1 MSWTLDAI
9 PTVLPRGIDSEYEV
23 KPGWSYPAGY
33 VGSKYSLRRVQG
45 RVSLSL
51 KSYSGNYVE
60 SDELPKNLLS
70 TIHDLK
76 GKYSGSLR
84 IRWNGDTILA
94 PQNGEPPIYIGKMR
108 YENGAGSAFP
118 GLDLDCPKTGT
129 LSVYA
134 GPQSHLDVGEI
145 WSVPAYGHIRPK
157 LTRRFRYE
165 GERERINS
173 ATKHPELID
182 YVVHNIQWEGKRMY
196 ITNFGHIVSP
206 VSVHL
211 LRDKGVDLEETVNGF
226 VEQGLFNAA
235 RFTFDR
241 AERTYNRF
249 GRPWVMATIGH
260 VNDYDDTGP
269 QPDLS
274 TGPEYNLS
282 DENVKEE
289 GD

>member
-1 MSWTLDAI
+1 LAWILEPI
-9 PTVLPRGIDSEYEV
+9 PTTIPKKDNSEYTI

-33 VGSKYSLRRVQG
+33 TGTKYSIRRIQG
-45 RVSLSL
+45 RIRLSL

-60 SDELPKNLLS
+60 AEELPKNLLS

-76 GKYSGSLR
+76 GNYAGSLR

-108 YENGAGSAFP
+108 YEKGAGSIFP
-118 GLDLDCPKTGT
+118 GLDLDRQKTGI
-129 LSVYA
+129 LSVYS

-157 LTRRFRYE
+157 LTRRFKYE
-165 GERERINS
+165 GERERINTS
-173 ATKHPELID
+173 TKHSELVD

-196 ITNFGHIVSP
+196 ITNFGHIVTP
-206 VSVHL
+206 VSMHL
-211 LRDKGVDLEETVNGF
+211 LRDKGVDLEGAVNEF

-241 AERTYNRF
+241 VERTHKRF

-260 VNDYDDTGP
+260 IDDFDDEGP

-274 TGPEYNLS
+274 TGPEYDLS

-289 GD
+289 G

>member
-1 MSWTLDAI
+1 MSWILDAV
-9 PTVLPRGIDSEYEV
+9 PTVLPRDSDSEYEV

-60 SDELPKNLLS
+60 SEDLPKNLLS

-76 GKYSGSLR
+76 GKYSGSMR

-118 GLDLDCPKTGT
+118 GLDLDRHKTGT
-129 LSVYA
+129 LSVYP

-211 LRDKGVDLEETVNGF
+211 LRDKGVDLEETVNDF

-249 GRPWVMATIGH
+249 GRPWIMATIGH
-260 VNDYDDTGP
+260 VNDYDETGP

-274 TGPEYNLS
+274 TGPEYDMG

-289 GD
+289 G

>member
-1 MSWTLDAI
+1 
-9 PTVLPRGIDSEYEV
+9 VLPGGSDSGHV
-23 KPGWSYPAGY
+23 KPGESYPAGY

-45 RVSLSL
+45 KVSLSL

-70 TIHDLK
+70 TIRDLK

-134 GPQSHLDVGEI
+134 GPQSPLDVGEI
-145 WSVPAYGHIRPK
+145 WSVPAIGHIRPN
-157 LTRRFRYE
+157 LTRRRRSRSE
-165 GERERINS
+165 GERRRVNT

-182 YVVHNIQWEGKRMY
+182 YVIHNIQWEGKRMY

-211 LRDKGVDLEETVNGF
+211 LRNKGVDLEETVNDF
-226 VEQGLFNAA
+226 VEQDLFNAA

-260 VNDYDDTGP
+260 VNDYDETGP

-274 TGPEYNLS
+274 TGPEYYLS

-289 GD
+289 

>member
-1 MSWTLDAI
+1 MSWVLDAV
-9 PTVLPRGIDSEYEV
+9 PTVLPRGSDSEYEV

-45 RVSLSL
+45 RISLSL

-289 GD
+289 

>member
-1 MSWTLDAI
+1 MLDAV
-9 PTVLPRGIDSEYEV
+9 PTVLPRGSDSEYEV

-45 RVSLSL
+45 KISLSL

-60 SDELPKNLLS
+60 SDDLPKNLLS

-196 ITNFGHIVSP
+196 VTNFGHIVSP

-260 VNDYDDTGP
+260 VNDYDETGP

-274 TGPEYNLS
+274 TGPEYDMS

>member
-1 MSWTLDAI
+1 MSWILDAV
-9 PTVLPRGIDSEYEV
+9 PTVLPRGSDSEYEV

-108 YENGAGSAFP
+108 YENGAGSVFP

-196 ITNFGHIVSP
+196 VTNFGHIVSP

-260 VNDYDDTGP
+260 VNDYDEDGP

-274 TGPEYNLS
+274 TGPEYDMS

-289 GD
+289 G